1 MESRKKSWIEAW
13 GGSIA
18 IHAAVLIFLVMMAI
32 LFPYKPPPT
41 GPVEVDLVDISHG
54 GGGGGGGG
62 GSGGQ
67 NAIAQEEA
75 RLPKI
80 SSPSAHPT
88 EAPPPMNPEQNA
100 ALNEGLHE
108 AAPAA
113 GEEENEN
120 PASAAGSG
128 GTGTGTGGGNG
139 SGTGTGNG
147 SGVGSGSGS
156 GYGSGVGSGY
166 GSGTGSGYGPGYGGG
181 SGGGENNGVTQ
192 GPSVLSSVEP
202 VYPESARSAGVEGSV
217 LVGITIGTDG
227 SVENAWIA
235 SSSGSSDLDQ
245 AALQAAYGY
254 HFAPAYQNG
263 VAIECNVN
271 LPITFQLN

>member
-1 MESRKKSWIEAW
+1 MESRKKSWVEAW

-18 IHAAVLIFLVMMAI
+18 LHAAVLLFLVLMAV
-32 LFPYKPPPT
+32 LFPYKPPST

-62 GSGGQ
+62 GQ

-75 RLPKI
+75 QLPKI

-88 EAPPPMNPEQNA
+88 EAPPMNPEENA
-100 ALNEGLHE
+100 ALNEGLHQ
-108 AAPAA
+108 AAPEA
-113 GEEENEN
+113 GEEENKSV
-120 PASAAGSG
+120 PASAGSG
-128 GTGTGTGGGNG
+128 GTGTGSGGGNG
-139 SGTGTGNG
+139 SGTGTGSG

-156 GYGSGVGSGY
+156 GYGSG
-166 GSGTGSGYGPGYGGG
+166 TGSGYGPGSGGG

-192 GPSVLSSVEP
+192 GPSVLSSVTP

-227 SVENAWIA
+227 SVENAWIS
-235 SSSGSSDLDQ
+235 SSSGNSDLDQ

-263 VAIECNVN
+263 TAIECNVN
-271 LPITFQLN
+271 LPITFQLND